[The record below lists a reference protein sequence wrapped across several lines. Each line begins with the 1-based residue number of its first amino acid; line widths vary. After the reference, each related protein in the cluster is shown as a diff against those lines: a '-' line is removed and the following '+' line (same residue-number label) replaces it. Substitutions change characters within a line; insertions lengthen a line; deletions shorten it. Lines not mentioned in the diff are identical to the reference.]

1 MFDVFCCHY
10 FLMDYYLAIYH
21 PRTNLIVKYQVTRYL
36 RLGRYGFERRRNGC
50 PRESDGYDMSR
61 ALGHGVGEGKDRYFT
76 ADLRSVYSQQESRCR
91 RRLCESSVR
100 GRTS

>member
-1 MFDVFCCHY
+1 MLSLFLDGLLFDNLSSTHQSYCEVSGYPVFAAGEVWV
-10 FLMDYYLAIYH
+10 LNDAAMDA
-21 PRTNLIVKYQVTRYL
+21 RVKAMATNVM
-36 RLGRYGFERRRNGC
+36 
-50 PRESDGYDMSR
+50 YDMSR

-76 ADLRSVYSQQESRCR
+76 ADRRSVYSQQESRCR

>member
-1 MFDVFCCHY
+1 MVLNDTA
-10 FLMDYYLAIYH
+10 MDA
-21 PRTNLIVKYQVTRYL
+21 RVKAMATNVM
-36 RLGRYGFERRRNGC
+36 YG
-50 PRESDGYDMSR
+50 MSR

-76 ADLRSVYSQQESRCR
+76 ADRRSVYSQQESRCR